1 LGVDEAGR
9 GPALGPLVVCAI
21 SMPKEDRRIL
31 SDLGVKDSKKLSK
44 KRREEIYQEIIAQ
57 SVSMNWSIAVEICE
71 AERIDKWMSNGNLN
85 SLEVKLFSEAICKV
99 ANPAKKPSIF
109 VDACDVDEA
118 RFGKNVMASLGSEWL
133 KCEICSLHKL
143 DEKDSLVGAASII
156 AKKVRDDEVEKLSK
170 QVGIELGSGYPAD
183 PLTKIAIREL
193 CNLEMPHECLR
204 WSWSNV
210 KRVWI
215 EENKRPLPKRYLD
228 EGEKTQTAIHE
239 WK

>member
-1 LGVDEAGR
+1 
-9 GPALGPLVVCAI
+9 
-21 SMPKEDRRIL
+21 
-31 SDLGVKDSKKLSK
+31 
-44 KRREEIYQEIIAQ
+44 
-57 SVSMNWSIAVEICE
+57 
-71 AERIDKWMSNGNLN
+71 
-85 SLEVKLFSEAICKV
+85 
-99 ANPAKKPSIF
+99 
-109 VDACDVDEA
+109 
-118 RFGKNVMASLGSEWL
+118 MASLGSEWS
-133 KCEICSLHKL
+133 KCEICSSHKL

-170 QVGIELGSGYPAD
+170 QLGIDLGSGYPAD
-183 PLTKIAIREL
+183 PLTKNAIRKL

-228 EGEKTQTAIHE
+228 DGEKTQTAIHE

>member
-1 LGVDEAGR
+1 MKQGLEKCNGITR
-9 GPALGPLVVCAI
+9 G
-21 SMPKEDRRIL
+21 
-31 SDLGVKDSKKLSK
+31 SK
-44 KRREEIYQEIIAQ
+44 
-57 SVSMNWSIAVEICE
+57 WS
-71 AERIDKWMSNGNLN
+71 
-85 SLEVKLFSEAICKV
+85 
-99 ANPAKKPSIF
+99 
-109 VDACDVDEA
+109 
-118 RFGKNVMASLGSEWL
+118 

-170 QVGIELGSGYPAD
+170 QVGINLGSGYPAD

-215 EENKRPLPKRYLD
+215 RKIRDHYQKGTWMREKRLKLPFMNGNSKN
-228 EGEKTQTAIHE
+228 GEMPELLGIIDSRGGKNGMGF
-239 WK
+239 

>member
-1 LGVDEAGR
+1 
-9 GPALGPLVVCAI
+9 
-21 SMPKEDRRIL
+21 MT
-31 SDLGVKDSKKLSK
+31 KDSKFIDLKSVPCPLNVVKCKL
-44 KRREEIYQEIIAQ
+44 A
-57 SVSMNWSIAVEICE
+57 
-71 AERIDKWMSNGNLN
+71 L
-85 SLEVKLFSEAICKV
+85 
-99 ANPAKKPSIF
+99 
-109 VDACDVDEA
+109 
-118 RFGKNVMASLGSEWL
+118 
-133 KCEICSLHKL
+133 
-143 DEKDSLVGAASII
+143 
-156 AKKVRDDEVEKLSK
+156 EKLSK